1 MSAGRG
7 ATAAEMWRELQ
18 NELARARR
26 ERDQAL
32 LRIVELET
40 SMEEIME
47 NAKMANHETRLKA
60 AVAASD
66 AEAEM
71 SK

>member
-1 MSAGRG
+1 
-7 ATAAEMWRELQ
+7 MWRELQ

-32 LRIVELET
+32 LRIAELET
-40 SMEEIME
+40 SMDEMME
-47 NAKMANHETRLKA
+47 NAKMVNHETRLKA
-60 AVAASD
+60 AVAAST